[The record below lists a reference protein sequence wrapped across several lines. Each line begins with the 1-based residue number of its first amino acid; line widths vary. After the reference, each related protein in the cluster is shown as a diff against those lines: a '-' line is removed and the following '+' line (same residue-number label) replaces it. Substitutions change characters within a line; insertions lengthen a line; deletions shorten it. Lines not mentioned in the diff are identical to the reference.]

1 MSKKEKVVV
10 DADALQ
16 SAICALKR
24 DGIKNESS
32 TQLLLVQDLL
42 ANVAPFLD
50 NKFTNK
56 STKDV
61 IAVFTEALNTF
72 AKTLNSGNCLEL
84 PTDIGLVNTLLTHYT
99 PHSRTTEID
108 NVLLIAAAKTILE
121 LKAEDL
127 NNTSTI
133 AMLSLTKQWGD
144 A

>member
-72 AKTLNSGNCLEL
+72 AETLNSGNCLEL
-84 PTDIGLVNTLLTHYT
+84 PTDIGLVNTLLTHYI

-121 LKAEDL
+121 LKAEVL
-127 NNTSTI
+127 NNTRTI